1 MTILVTGGNGQY
13 GRLVVRHLLHRVDA
27 AEIAVSVREPERAAD
42 LAALGIQVRRGDF
55 ADPASMLRAF
65 DGVDSAVL
73 VSVHGTDEQ
82 RLSLQLA
89 AVRAATQAGVG
100 HLAYTSM
107 LGAPGSPVR
116 LAVVHAATEDA
127 IAATGVRHTFLRN
140 GLYAEPYLADAIA
153 ATATGVLAS
162 ASDGGRVSLV
172 SRDDLAEAAAVVLT
186 TPGHPTAYELTG
198 PAAWSYDE
206 LAALVQDITRKP
218 LAHKSYT
225 ADELLARYLAAGLP
239 PFAAELLADVQ
250 NGIGDGRYAAVT
262 PDLRRLLGRS
272 PVTAEQ
278 VAAALIS
285 PWCRRPSARRPSAS
299 GRRRTRCLPGS

>member
-13 GRLVVRHLLHRVDA
+13 GRLVVAHLLHRVDA

-42 LAALGIQVRRGDF
+42 LAALGIQVRRGDY
-55 ADPASMLRAF
+55 ADPPAMVRAF
-65 DGVDSAVL
+65 DGVDGAVL

-82 RLSLQLA
+82 RLSWQLA
-89 AVRAATQAGVG
+89 AVHAAARAGVG

-127 IAATGVRHTFLRN
+127 IATSGVPHTFLRN

-153 ATATGVLAS
+153 ATACGVLAS
-162 ASDGGRVSLV
+162 ASGAGRVSLV

-186 TPGHPTAYELTG
+186 TAGHPTAYELAG

-206 LAALVQDITRKP
+206 LAALVQEVTGKP
-218 LAHKSYT
+218 LAHKSFT
-225 ADELLARYLAAGLP
+225 GDELLARYLAAGLP

-250 NGIGDGRYAAVT
+250 HGIRDGRYAAVT
-262 PDLRRLLGRS
+262 PDLRRLLGRPS
-272 PVTAEQ
+272 VPAEQ
-278 VAAALIS
+278 VAATLA
-285 PWCRRPSARRPSAS
+285 
-299 GRRRTRCLPGS
+299 T